1 MDNYKGKGH
10 GSSESNFPRME
21 ESIKKGMTEEGRQGK
36 EGRGREKVNG
46 ENVKTG
52 GKKSKRTNTQTSTM
66 VIPG

>member
-1 MDNYKGKGH
+1 M
-10 GSSESNFPRME
+10 M
-21 ESIKKGMTEEGRQGK
+21 EEGRQGK